1 LTRIFTLQH
10 PLSQETVSSEEA
22 EVSEGLQSHGRRIK
36 SYANDDTEE
45 LTSSSGFSAP
55 GKRAEAEQANPADF
69 SGRAA

>member
-1 LTRIFTLQH
+1 MIRIFTLQH
-10 PLSQETVSSEEA
+10 ARSQETIPSEEA
-22 EVSEGLQSHGRRIK
+22 EVSEGLQSHGRRTK

-55 GKRAEAEQANPADF
+55 GKHREAEQANPADV